1 MQVVQGVYDNGK
13 ITLDR
18 ELPVKYARITV
29 IFAYEE
35 KGSVSKKILKSKGA
49 FNHCAD
55 LSKIPGEKGA
65 WERAVVEKYAK
76 DHNS

>member
-18 ELPVKYARITV
+18 EIPVKYARITV
-29 IFAYEE
+29 IFVEADDETKKKPKSL
-35 KGSVSKKILKSKGA
+35 KGVL
-49 FNHCAD
+49 NHCAD
-55 LSKIPGEKGA
+55 ISKIPGEKGA

-76 DHNS
+76 DSNS

>member
-1 MQVVQGVYDNGK
+1 MQIAQGIYDNGK

-18 ELPVKYARITV
+18 DVSVKNARITV
-29 IFAYEE
+29 IFMEE
-35 KGSVSKKILKSKGA
+35 RSSVPKKSLKSKGM

-55 LSKIPGEKGA
+55 ISKIEGEKGA